1 MIALIIMMIAPY
13 VDATIDET
21 GMAQPSTDASK
32 TLIDMSINRENQ
44 SIDPFAPEN
53 TYPNLSRINH
63 SDSNSRSGTIQNP
76 YINYPKG
83 NRNKLG
89 NSNELPDTHFSAIRS
104 KLDKLYETT
113 AINNRSSKNMR
124 IADSNAAS
132 DINTNLEFLNRGNA
146 DEEVSKGP
154 YSDGIYL
161 KHEKVN
167 YDIVSNLN
175 YLSGVRALKHHRPE
189 QIRIAD
195 SDTPDEDAR
204 TGYAYKNKKTY
215 NYIVGTARIA
225 SSDVIDHSSK
235 TNYIYE
241 SDEPDNYLMRT
252 AWIATS
258 DIRDS
263 SPRERYVYESKDT
276 YNTYNTYNYIL
287 DTTPIAS
294 SDVIDR
300 GAKTNYIYES
310 DEPDNYLMRT
320 AWVATSDIRDSSPRE
335 SYVYES
341 KDTYNT
347 YNYIL
352 DTTPIASSDVI
363 DRGAKTNY
371 IYESDEPDNYLMR
384 TAQIANSGIVSG
396 IDLMPD
402 DIRKRDQMFGTD
414 QLSRVGPNL
423 NSLPTTPDV
432 DREPVLQNAVR
443 SDQIS
448 VLKNLDIIGG
458 KSPYPSEKRI
468 DYYEPRDNKSLK
480 SSKRSHKKDF
490 AVVIGIDNYKDRMDL
505 HTSVNDAKTVASLL
519 EMYGYDVMVLTD
531 DAHYKPTKHNILEVA
546 LAELKR
552 RQNRGGNIII
562 YYSGHGFLDNDG
574 DYYLIPQ
581 DANGIESTYISE
593 NELNK
598 YIKDIKNLAV
608 IIDACHSGALCNA
621 TGESQLM
628 LASSR
633 VDEPSNE
640 EWIGSLS
647 VFTHNLCDAI
657 EEHGRKKKKILLQSC
672 FSEAYNETIQWASG
686 HMLSQTPILKD
697 LTPGKAYYLN

>member
-1 MIALIIMMIAPY
+1 MRALLMIALIIMMIAPY

-263 SPRERYVYESKDT
+263 SPRER
-276 YNTYNTYNYIL
+276 
-287 DTTPIAS
+287 
-294 SDVIDR
+294 
-300 GAKTNYIYES
+300 
-310 DEPDNYLMRT
+310 
-320 AWVATSDIRDSSPRE
+320 
-335 SYVYES
+335 YVYES

>member
-276 YNTYNTYNYIL
+276 YNTYN
-287 DTTPIAS
+287 
-294 SDVIDR
+294 
-300 GAKTNYIYES
+300 
-310 DEPDNYLMRT
+310 
-320 AWVATSDIRDSSPRE
+320 
-335 SYVYES
+335 
-341 KDTYNT
+341 
-347 YNYIL
+347 YIL

-414 QLSRVGPNL
+414 QLSSIGPNL

-443 SDQIS
+443 PDQDQIS